1 MKSDPILSELRS
13 LRDDLGEINQRLVS
27 LRYEDFK
34 MVFVDQLR
42 SALGEEGRRSFDSDM
57 LDVQRSSSCENR
69 SACIAKTAEIVD
81 GVIGD
86 LEDDD
91 LASAQA
97 KLEGARGMLCGN
109 GSPCCD
115 DACNSAAVG
124 TVERVRVILDIYAR
138 LREQLGTGEGGSSRL
153 SQKEESTPE
162 EMENALGPLSNAWRL
177 TILRMLAEQQLSL
190 SEIARRLKMRTGHL
204 QFHVRSLKEAGYIS
218 LNRGT
223 RAYSITHRGRR
234 ALKGVDQLV
243 SNLES

>member
-1 MKSDPILSELRS
+1 
-13 LRDDLGEINQRLVS
+13 
-27 LRYEDFK
+27 
-34 MVFVDQLR
+34 
-42 SALGEEGRRSFDSDM
+42 
-57 LDVQRSSSCENR
+57 
-69 SACIAKTAEIVD
+69 
-81 GVIGD
+81 
-86 LEDDD
+86 
-91 LASAQA
+91 
-97 KLEGARGMLCGN
+97 
-109 GSPCCD
+109 
-115 DACNSAAVG
+115 VG

-162 EMENALGPLSNAWRL
+162 EMESALGPLSNAWRL

-243 SNLES
+243 SSLES